1 MHDLFAFDY
10 AYSVITIY
18 TSIARACVWC
28 LCAGADDLT
37 EGVALRPHCSKA
49 RIARAAAGCTC
60 GRHAVHALHRGMLS
74 LECLSSSAR
83 RVRLRQ
89 VRDYAGT
96 KSYAS
101 CHAIF
106 EHASGTW
113 SRGCGS
119 ATPPVAPLPPPR
131 PPWQLQ
137 MQPSCVPMT
146 ALPQISCPCQRRLP
160 SRLAYGPVHSRATQ
174 RARPRRKPTR
184 ARAVRP
190 QLAAH
195 VLLPAPQISQTD

>member
-1 MHDLFAFDY
+1 M
-10 AYSVITIY
+10 
-18 TSIARACVWC
+18 
-28 LCAGADDLT
+28 CAGSDGLA
-37 EGVALRPHCSKA
+37 EGRAVRTHCS
-49 RIARAAAGCTC
+49 RDCIAGAAAECTC
-60 GRHAVHALHRGMLS
+60 GRHAVHALHRGTLS

-83 RVRLRQ
+83 RARLRQ
-89 VRDYAGT
+89 GSQLAGAKPYT
-96 KSYAS
+96 S
-101 CHAIF
+101 CHALCQ
-106 EHASGTW
+106 HASSTW

-137 MQPSCVPMT
+137 MQPSFVPLA

-195 VLLPAPQISQTD
+195 VLLPAP

>member
-1 MHDLFAFDY
+1 M
-10 AYSVITIY
+10 
-18 TSIARACVWC
+18 
-28 LCAGADDLT
+28 CAGSDGLA
-37 EGVALRPHCSKA
+37 EGRAVRTHCS
-49 RIARAAAGCTC
+49 RDCIAGAATEYTC
-60 GRHAVHALHRGMLS
+60 GRHAVQALHCEILS

-89 VRDYAGT
+89 DPDYAGA
-96 KSYAS
+96 KPYAS

-119 ATPPVAPLPPPR
+119 ATPPVAPLTPR

-146 ALPQISCPCQRRLP
+146 ALPQISCPCKRRLP

-184 ARAVRP
+184 AHAVRSGQRTCCCP
-190 QLAAH
+190 RRKSAT
-195 VLLPAPQISQTD
+195 PW